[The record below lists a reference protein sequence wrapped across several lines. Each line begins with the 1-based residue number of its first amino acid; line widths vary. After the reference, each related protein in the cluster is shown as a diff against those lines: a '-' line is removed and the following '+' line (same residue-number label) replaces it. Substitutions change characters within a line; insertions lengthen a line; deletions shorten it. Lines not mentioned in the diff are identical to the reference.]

1 MAFVKQTL
9 SPFST
14 RAADPLFEFEEP
26 YIQYGVISGQ
36 IYTAN
41 QVSYGLPKPSYLQI
55 ADSSNTIT
63 VVGSADTPI
72 RMVFALG
79 IHDANTG
86 GEVGAFRSFT
96 GKSASNSSVT
106 VSVNGSAWVYAE
118 INENGEPN
126 NLNAWTIDYGSESSV
141 GRTYTTSRTEPAGP
155 TNGDVWFDVINNKL
169 FKYNTDSAS
178 WEYKKR
184 VYLGEAGVGDNGY
197 LYTIQ
202 SWYPNRGYAD
212 YEDSNYLYYENPWRH
227 YDGVS
232 FTTNG
237 QYTAI
242 EAANWANNATI
253 GQAVAGNQRAMN
265 AIANSANAM
274 ENIVL
279 AANTTNAIANSL
291 VAIQALEANT
301 SAIGYIVNSAI
312 ATESLVSNTT
322 NFAYIANSS
331 GYISAYANSSGGG
344 LEFIANSAIAQG
356 LIVAGSQNVNFSTSI
371 ANNVAGLAKLK
382 VGSAGNILYEL
393 IGTTTHYN
401 TLVANAQGQLLSLQ
415 NAISGPILA
424 IGGNTV
430 AEISDGG
437 VCYRVHTFT
446 GTGAFNVCAT
456 GETCK
461 LDVFLIGGGGGGVAP
476 DDGSGGGGG
485 GALRDTEFKIAPG
498 PGTSVSCTFSIG
510 GGGNAFCRGA
520 NTTFAGLVAW
530 GGGGG
535 AQQPEGISPTLGG
548 STGGTTRT
556 PFGNPACPN
565 NVALQPTQPQP
576 ACASPLLVQFGCN
589 HTGIAANGTFSTPRG
604 GAGIGGSGCLS
615 SPDAS
620 ISRKGGI
627 GCQIGIT
634 GTNVY
639 YGGGGGSTA
648 GGTCPAAGP
657 AILYG
662 LGGLGGGGMGF
673 EGCLG
678 GLCPTPFCGTSAPP
692 ACFDSERGAPLVGC
706 PAPSLE
712 TLQNG
717 LANRGGG
724 GGGALHGSSPP
735 WPSVGSGC
743 GGSGVGIVRYR
754 IKQ

>member
-1 MAFVKQTL
+1 MAFIKQTL

-55 ADSSNTIT
+55 ADSSNTVT

-126 NLNAWTIDYGSESSV
+126 NLNAWTIDYASESSV

-155 TNGDVWFDVINNKL
+155 ANGDVWFDVVNNKL
-169 FKYNTDSAS
+169 FKYSTDSAS

-197 LYTIQ
+197 LYSIQ

-242 EAANWANNATI
+242 EAANWANNAVI
-253 GQAVAGNQRAMN
+253 GQAVTGNQRAMN
-265 AIANSANAM
+265 AIANSAAAM
-274 ENIVL
+274 DNITQ
-279 AANTTNAIANSL
+279 AANTTNAIANSIL
-291 VAIQALEANT
+291 AIQALEANT

-322 NFAYIANSS
+322 NFLTYVANSSVYMNAFANSS
-331 GYISAYANSSGGG
+331 GSG

-356 LIVAGSQNVNFSTSI
+356 LILAGSQNANFSTLI
-371 ANNVAGLAKLK
+371 ANNAAGLAKLK
-382 VGSAGNILYEL
+382 VGTAANVLYEL
-393 IGTTTHYN
+393 IGTPTYYN

-430 AEISDGG
+430 TEISDGG
-437 VCYRVHTFT
+437 TCYRVHTFT
-446 GTGAFNVCAT
+446 GTGPLAFCST
-456 GETCK
+456 GSNNCLQVLAVGGGGGGTPTN
-461 LDVFLIGGGGGGVAP
+461 DAAGGGGGGVVYDPLFKVSSGSCTITIGAGGAGGVNGFGSNTCVFGLVAHFGGGGAGSGYPNRGAGAGGQTGNSSFPPAP
-476 DDGSGGGGG
+476 VGVQPSLNQSTLSGGCSSPLLVQHGCNSPGCSGGAGAGTNSCTTGDPPPNYVKGGAGVPYSISGTDIWYGGGGG
-485 GALRDTEFKIAPG
+485 GAWPAGAIPNS
-498 PGTSVSCTFSIG
+498 PGTCVFGLGGKG
-510 GGGNAFCRGA
+510 GGGH
-520 NTTFAGLVAW
+520 
-530 GGGGG
+530 
-535 AQQPEGISPTLGG
+535 GI
-548 STGGTTRT
+548 
-556 PFGNPACPN
+556 
-565 NVALQPTQPQP
+565 Q
-576 ACASPLLVQFGCN
+576 
-589 HTGIAANGTFSTPRG
+589 
-604 GAGIGGSGCLS
+604 
-615 SPDAS
+615 
-620 ISRKGGI
+620 
-627 GCQIGIT
+627 
-634 GTNVY
+634 
-639 YGGGGGSTA
+639 GGGSP
-648 GGTCPAAGP
+648 GIAGP
-657 AILYG
+657 SPNVDSAPANCFNGQFAAPFVGQPADILK
-662 LGGLGGGGMGF
+662 
-673 EGCLG
+673 
-678 GLCPTPFCGTSAPP
+678 CGT
-692 ACFDSERGAPLVGC
+692 
-706 PAPSLE
+706 
-712 TLQNG
+712 
-717 LANRGGG
+717 ANRGGG
-724 GGGALHGSSPP
+724 GGGNHHTGSPP
-735 WPSVGSGC
+735 YPSGGAGN
-743 GGSGVGIVRYR
+743 GGSGVAIIRYP
-754 IKQ
+754 ISAS